1 MEHNKAFFEKVF
13 STKRMERY
21 FRLYPEDEKR
31 AILHYKCNLELAEAF
46 YTSLSVLEVT
56 LRNALS
62 RELETMTGRD
72 DWYAVFAN
80 EMIVVMGWMNRDVP
94 GWLQLIDRF
103 DTVCANIRKNMGW

>member
-1 MEHNKAFFEKVF
+1 MEYNKAFFEKVF

-21 FRLYPEDEKR
+21 FKLYPEDEGR
-31 AILHYKCNLELAEAF
+31 AILHYQCNLKLAEAF
-46 YTSLSVLEVT
+46 YTSLSVFEVT

-80 EMIVVMGWMNRDVP
+80 TPGLSKLNHYVTQANRLQAGMNR
-94 GWLQLIDRF
+94 
-103 DTVCANIRKNMGW
+103 

>member
-62 RELETMTGRD
+62 RELEAMTGRD

-80 EMIVVMGWMNRDVP
+80 TPGLSRLNHYITQANKQIAGSMNRLLP
-94 GWLQLIDRF
+94 R
-103 DTVCANIRKNMGW
+103 R